1 MNKKVGVGLIGSQFI
16 STIHAESLKL
26 VPEAEILAVMS
37 PTEGHAKNFAKKYN
51 ILLLSLVLF
60 LTFLKP
66 VQSQDDLNLFDFW
79 KYYSDVENSMYKTS
93 CSLAFKQIQK
103 RKTAVEQLHTKNDY
117 LVRQDFVKN
126 KLLQLV
132 GPLPAKTPLNARVT
146 GVIKKKDYR
155 VEKVIYES
163 IPGYYVT
170 AALFLPEN
178 KKGKAPAVIYASGH
192 TTNGFRSET
201 YQHIIINLVKKGFV
215 VLAFDPIG
223 QGERLQYYDETKGK
237 SRFGPTVEHSY
248 PGAQCYISG
257 YSPAKYFIWDGIR
270 SVDYLLTRKEVDP
283 ERIGMTGRSGGGTQT
298 AYTAAMDDRI
308 LAAAPECFITSM
320 EYVLKSI
327 GPQDAEQN
335 LVHMISEG
343 IDHADLLEVR
353 APKPGLMITTTRD
366 FFSIQGARETFDE
379 VKRFYDGLGAGEH
392 MSMVEDDDAHA
403 STKKN
408 REAMY
413 AFFQKYLDNPGSPD
427 DLDVEVLEERDL
439 WATETGQLATS
450 LKGETL
456 YSLNR
461 KIVKNQLAKLKFY
474 RSSED
479 FDEHILRVENA
490 AKQLS
495 GFEYPADFGKA
506 VFSGRYVK
514 KEFVM
519 EKYLIPGSGD
529 YMLPAALFMPVEKR
543 NGEVVLVLNER
554 GMEHAVGKDS
564 LMVHS
569 MLKQGCS
576 VLLFDVPG
584 IGSLGPGYLKGD
596 AYIDNTSFNQ
606 WFAGILTSKSIVGMR
621 AEDILRIVHFIKT
634 VIGEFETVSAIALG
648 VTGSELLHAAVFDKT
663 IQKVCLIEPL
673 VSYADVALSREYLPE
688 FIPSTVAGAI
698 EQYDLPD
705 LIAALYP
712 RKVLLVNPRLG
723 NGTSAEVGKKSC
735 YLTYPKIVYTQKD
748 VAHNFTHSFAGE
760 EQLIYEKIIEW
771 LK

>member
-1 MNKKVGVGLIGSQFI
+1 MK
-16 STIHAESLKL
+16 
-26 VPEAEILAVMS
+26 
-37 PTEGHAKNFAKKYN
+37 N
-51 ILLLSLVLF
+51 ILLFSLIFL

-66 VQSQDDLNLFDFW
+66 VQSQEDLNLFDFW
-79 KYYSDVENSMYKTS
+79 KYYSDVENSMYKSS
-93 CSLAFKQIQK
+93 CSLAFKQLQE
-103 RKTAVEQLHTKNDY
+103 RKTAIAQLHTKNDY

-126 KLLQLV
+126 KLLQLM
-132 GPLPAKTPLNARVT
+132 GPLPEKTPLNARVT

-163 IPGYYVT
+163 MPGYYVT
-170 AALFLPEN
+170 AALFLPE
-178 KKGKAPAVIYASGH
+178 KQKGKAPAVIYASGH
-192 TTNGFRSET
+192 TSNGFRSET

-223 QGERLQYYDETKGK
+223 QGERLQYYDEKEGR
-237 SRFGPTVEHSY
+237 SRFGPTAEHSY

-257 YSPAKYFIWDGIR
+257 YSPTKYFIWDGIR
-270 SVDYLLTRKEVDP
+270 SVDYLLSRKEVDP
-283 ERIGMTGRSGGGTQT
+283 KRIGMTGRSGGGTQT
-298 AYTAAMDDRI
+298 AYTAAVDDRI

-353 APKPGLMITTTRD
+353 APKPCLMITTTRD
-366 FFSIQGARETFDE
+366 FFSIQGARESFSE
-379 VKRFYDGLGAGEH
+379 VKQFYEILGAGDH
-392 MSMVEDDDAHA
+392 MSMVEDDDGHA

-413 AFFQKYLDNPGSPD
+413 AFFQKYLNNPGSPAD
-427 DLDVEVLEERDL
+427 IDVEVLEEKEL
-439 WATETGQLATS
+439 WVTETGQLATS

-456 YSLNR
+456 YSLN
-461 KIVKNQLAKLKFY
+461 KKNVENQIAKLKFI
-474 RSSED
+474 RDSED
-479 FDEHILRVENA
+479 FDEHIMRVGNE

-495 GFEYPADFGKA
+495 GFEYPKDYGKA

-514 KEFVM
+514 KEYVV

-529 YMLPAALFMPVEKR
+529 YMLPAALFMPVEKWK
-543 NGEVVLVLNER
+543 NEVVLVLDEQ
-554 GMEHAVGKDS
+554 GMEHTANKDS
-564 LMVHS
+564 LVVHS
-569 MLKQGCS
+569 MLKQGYA

-596 AYIDNTSFNQ
+596 AYIENISFNQ
-606 WFAGILTSKSIVGMR
+606 WFAGILTSKSVVGMR
-621 AEDILRIVHFIKT
+621 AEDILRINHFIKT
-634 VIGEFETVSAIALG
+634 DIGEFETISALASG

-673 VSYADVALSREYLPE
+673 VSYADVALSHEYSPE

-705 LIAALYP
+705 LMAALCP
-712 RKVLLVNPRLG
+712 RKVLIVNPRIG
-723 NGTSAEVGKKSC
+723 NGDPAGDGKKLC
-735 YLTYPKIVYTQKD
+735 YLTYPKIVYTQKG
-748 VAHNFTHSFAGE
+748 VADNFKHSVVGE
-760 EQLIYEKIIEW
+760 EQLIHEQIIKW